1 MEGVSCRELL
11 LVLRIAVDDLS
22 QSGELS
28 IFRGSGDGVE
38 ANGDGDNGEN
48 DEELGL

>member
-1 MEGVSCRELL
+1 MESVSCCELL
-11 LVLRIAVDDLS
+11 LVVRIAVDDLS

-28 IFRGSGDGVE
+28 IFGRSGDGVE
-38 ANGDGDNGEN
+38 ADGERNNGEN